1 MTVSMKPTD
10 TTNPDHYHRVV
21 DCQWGCPAHTDI
33 PEYIRLIANGQYTE
47 SYLLNRKSN
56 IFPGILGRT
65 CDRPCEPVCRRVRL
79 DGEPVAICRLKRV
92 ASDLRDDIVPFLPE
106 IPTEKNGKRIACIGA
121 GCASLTVANDLLP
134 LGYEVTIFEKL
145 AKPGGLMWTNIP
157 EFRLPAKV
165 LWEEIDYILDMGVDL
180 RLNHPI
186 DSLAALLEEDYDA
199 VFIGSGAPKGKE
211 LNLPGRWDSKQ
222 IHIGI
227 EWLESVRFGH
237 IDECGDRVLV
247 IGVGNTAMD
256 CCRTAQRLGA
266 SDVKVMARKTKPH
279 FKASPWELEDA
290 IEEQV
295 EILENH
301 SPSRFIV
308 EDGRIRGMVFDLVT
322 WHPGENGR
330 LKAEVHDSKVIE
342 CDEVILAIGQDT
354 AFPWIERDIGIE
366 FNKWDMPIVD
376 KTTFMTSRDGVFMGG
391 DAAWGPENI
400 IWGVEHGHQA
410 AISIHAYCHGES
422 LTDRPPEGMNLISQ
436 KMGLHEWTYSN
447 DYDEAQRAK
456 MRHVDLQ
463 ERFKRLD
470 IEVEEGFDIEQ
481 TLVEVERCLNCDIQ
495 THFEANLCI
504 ECDAC
509 IDICPLDC
517 LTITHNGAEEDLTQR
532 LTAPLLNYPEEPLFI
547 SEDLPQTG
555 RIMVK
560 DEDLCIHCG
569 LCAERCP
576 TAAWDMRKSDLLIP
590 YAGLGAGE
598 MHPGMSIMDLA
609 GVPAGDAPE
618 LAGAGAD

>member
-1 MTVSMKPTD
+1 MKPTD
-10 TTNPDHYHRVV
+10 TTHPDHYHRVV

-157 EFRLPAKV
+157 EFRLPAQV

-266 SDVKVMARKTKPH
+266 SD
-279 FKASPWELEDA
+279 
-290 IEEQV
+290 
-295 EILENH
+295 
-301 SPSRFIV
+301 
-308 EDGRIRGMVFDLVT
+308 
-322 WHPGENGR
+322 
-330 LKAEVHDSKVIE
+330 
-342 CDEVILAIGQDT
+342 
-354 AFPWIERDIGIE
+354 
-366 FNKWDMPIVD
+366 
-376 KTTFMTSRDGVFMGG
+376 
-391 DAAWGPENI
+391 
-400 IWGVEHGHQA
+400 
-410 AISIHAYCHGES
+410 
-422 LTDRPPEGMNLISQ
+422 
-436 KMGLHEWTYSN
+436 
-447 DYDEAQRAK
+447 
-456 MRHVDLQ
+456 
-463 ERFKRLD
+463 
-470 IEVEEGFDIEQ
+470 
-481 TLVEVERCLNCDIQ
+481 
-495 THFEANLCI
+495 
-504 ECDAC
+504 
-509 IDICPLDC
+509 
-517 LTITHNGAEEDLTQR
+517 
-532 LTAPLLNYPEEPLFI
+532 
-547 SEDLPQTG
+547 
-555 RIMVK
+555 
-560 DEDLCIHCG
+560 
-569 LCAERCP
+569 
-576 TAAWDMRKSDLLIP
+576 
-590 YAGLGAGE
+590 
-598 MHPGMSIMDLA
+598 
-609 GVPAGDAPE
+609 
-618 LAGAGAD
+618 